1 MALRTLL
8 CTRTFRSPQKKPRPW
23 AQSLPVSRLTDPPSA
38 SVGLLVLGLSY
49 KWNRTLRGLLYWL
62 FSFSQMF
69 SGFVHDGTYLTP
81 SWGSVIIHSVDI
93 PHPF

>member
-49 KWNRTLRGLLYWL
+49 KWNRTLRASCTGFFHSAKCSQGSCTMGPTSLLL
-62 FSFSQMF
+62 GAQ
-69 SGFVHDGTYLTP
+69 
-81 SWGSVIIHSVDI
+81 
-93 PHPF
+93 